1 MGDFFLTSKLEETK
15 QILREQNASC
25 VIQKPSGEVVISNDF
40 GIKPLM
46 IELRKDKQ
54 AFQGAV
60 IADRVIGKA
69 AALLTVLGGA
79 CEVYGEIMSQAAC
92 EVLDANQIIY
102 EYGEKVPYI
111 ENRTKTGKCPMEE
124 TVWEI
129 DDVNQAFEALEATI
143 ARLMK

>member
-1 MGDFFLTSKLEETK
+1 MDKIKEAK
-15 QILREQNASC
+15 QILQEQKASC
-25 VIQKPSGEVVISNDF
+25 VIMKPTGEVIISGEF

-54 AFQGAV
+54 AFQGAS
-60 IADRVIGKA
+60 IADRVVGKA
-69 AALLTVLGGA
+69 AALLSILGGA
-79 CEVYGEIMSQAAC
+79 CEVYGEIMSEEAC
-92 EVLDANQIIY
+92 KVLESNHITY
-102 EYGEKVPYI
+102 EYGTKVAYI

-129 DDVNQAFEALEATI
+129 HDANQAFDALEKTI